1 MQSQYNQSQ
10 SRRQEAGHFRRY
22 HGYDYSRGACL
33 FLSFNVEPKE
43 DILGRVEAP
52 GTLVHNEWGR
62 LVEAKVAEIAAR
74 HAPLRV
80 MKHVIMPNH
89 AHLLVRIPP
98 RMENPLVA
106 LGAFVSAFKQSTSML
121 LQYRIIKAGHKIL
134 GHVYRPT
141 GGEPSLFAEKRY
153 LLLSRQS
160 EPDQSR
166 RAGWL
171 DLNAN
176 LAAMADK
183 AVYARMEG
191 GRLRW

>member
-1 MQSQYNQSQ
+1 MQSQYKQSQ
-10 SRRQEAGHFRRY
+10 SCRQEASLRSTTQSCREGQRSATRGSGSKTAGHFRRF

-52 GTLVHNEWGR
+52 GALVHNEWGR
-62 LVEAKVAEIAAR
+62 LVEAKV
-74 HAPLRV
+74 
-80 MKHVIMPNH
+80 
-89 AHLLVRIPP
+89 
-98 RMENPLVA
+98 
-106 LGAFVSAFKQSTSML
+106 
-121 LQYRIIKAGHKIL
+121 
-134 GHVYRPT
+134 
-141 GGEPSLFAEKRY
+141 AEKRY

-176 LAAMADK
+176 LAVLADK

>member
-1 MQSQYNQSQ
+1 MRSAPQSCREGQ
-10 SRRQEAGHFRRY
+10 RQEASLRSTPQSCREGQRSATRGSGSGSKTAGHFRRF

-62 LVEAKVAEIAAR
+62 LVEAKVAE
-74 HAPLRV
+74 
-80 MKHVIMPNH
+80 
-89 AHLLVRIPP
+89 
-98 RMENPLVA
+98 
-106 LGAFVSAFKQSTSML
+106 
-121 LQYRIIKAGHKIL
+121 
-134 GHVYRPT
+134 
-141 GGEPSLFAEKRY
+141 KRY